1 MSKRE
6 NAWKK
11 MNLHREVRVSMKLIR
26 LGFKE
31 LQTISFIND
40 FYFLPFLLLSTGFE
54 RLMKCMLCYK
64 HHTVTGQYPTVKEL
78 RKQGHDLMELR
89 KAVISECISMTK
101 VNSIPVLKTDYD
113 FLTADKDLDSLLE
126 ILSEFGKGSR
136 YYNLN
141 VVTGKTT
148 TSDTERKWQS
158 FEAEI
163 KKRKKIKLN
172 AKNQETLD
180 KEYKLIEIEIIIIL
194 EKFTSALVRQFTKG
208 DLGSDAGTNIYE
220 IDPFYK
226 LMDDDF
232 GKTNYSELV

>member
-6 NAWKK
+6 IAWKK
-11 MNLHREVRVSMKLIR
+11 MSLYREVRASMKLIR

-31 LQTISFIND
+31 LQTISFTND
-40 FYFLPFLLLSTGFE
+40 FYFLPFLLLSTGYE

-64 HHTVTGQYPTVKEL
+64 HHTVTGQYPTDKEL
-78 RKQGHDLMELR
+78 RDYGHDLMELR

-101 VNSIPVLKTDYD
+101 VNSIPILKTDHG

-126 ILSEFGKGSR
+126 ILSEFGKGNR

-141 VVTGKTT
+141 VVTEKTT
-148 TSDTERKWQS
+148 TSDAERKWQS

-163 KKRKKIKLN
+163 MKRKKIKLDV
-172 AKNQETLD
+172 KDHETLD
-180 KEYKLIEIEIIIIL
+180 NKYKLIENEIVIIL

-208 DLGSDAGTNIYE
+208 DLGSDAGANIYD